1 MKHCGHPIIDF
12 CFVPEVRLEVS
23 SAFTNAK
30 HKRNQSEF
38 NRLIYTSI
46 RINKISFKIFKIMY
60 YTFWTSTMS
69 R

>member
-1 MKHCGHPIIDF
+1 MKNYGHPISDF

-38 NRLIYTSI
+38 NPYEPV
-46 RINKISFKIFKIMY
+46 
-60 YTFWTSTMS
+60 
-69 R
+69 